1 MKWLGSRIG
10 AALDDWIGALMIG
23 LGVGLTSLIFDT
35 PRTAF
40 VIGVAVALAW
50 VLMNIA
56 FGTIP
61 REKDPKKTL
70 R

>member
-1 MKWLGSRIG
+1 MKWLASRIG
-10 AALDDWIGALMIG
+10 AALDDWIGALTLG
-23 LGVGLTSLIFDT
+23 LALGLTSLFFDT
-35 PRTAF
+35 PRVAF
-40 VIGVAVALAW
+40 IIGVAAALAW

-61 REKDPKKTL
+61 RKNGSKKTL